1 MVYRTLLWGLTAL
14 TVTMPAAAQ
23 ATFGHIESL
32 VERGIERGI
41 YPGAVVVIG
50 QPDRVLYARGFGH
63 YTWDPTSPTPSPDTT
78 LWDIASIS
86 KVVGTTTAIMLLVER
101 DQVDLDARVSRY
113 LPRFQG
119 LNKDQ
124 VTVRML
130 LDHTSGLPS
139 YVQFFKQ
146 TRDREEAIGLLYQEP
161 LRRRPGTRAVYSD
174 LNALLL
180 GLLVEAVTGESL
192 DAFAAREVFV
202 PLGMTQT
209 LYRPPRAE
217 QSRAVPTGV
226 WRGHP
231 VGGQVNDQN
240 AVVFGGAAG
249 HAGIFS
255 TGIDLARY
263 AQMWL
268 SQGRLSVRRFVGAPT
283 IQRFLERRP
292 EAGSRLLGWDT
303 PEPTPTRLSV
313 FGNLLSDQAYGH
325 TGWTGTEMW
334 VDPARKVFLVFLT
347 NRSFNPKVRRS
358 ISELRA
364 VRSALSDAVV
374 RAVHGACE
382 AVSQPAC

>member
-1 MVYRTLLWGLTAL
+1 MTAL
-14 TVTMPAAAQ
+14 AATAPAAAQ
-23 ATFGHIESL
+23 ATFDHIESL
-32 VERGIERGI
+32 VEGGIARGI
-41 YPGAVVVIG
+41 YPGAVVVVG
-50 QPDRVLYARGFGH
+50 QKDRILYARGFGH
-63 YTWDPTSPTPSPDTT
+63 YTWDSTSPTPSPDTT
-78 LWDIASIS
+78 LWDIASVS

-113 LPRFQG
+113 LPRFEG
-119 LNKDQ
+119 PDKNQ

-139 YVQFFKQ
+139 YVQFFKR
-146 TRDREEAIGLLYQEP
+146 TRDRELAIDLLYQES
-161 LRRRPGTRAVYSD
+161 LRRQPGTRAVYSD

-180 GLLVEAVTGESL
+180 GLLVEAVTGEPL
-192 DAFAAREVFV
+192 DAFAAREVFA

-209 LYRPPRAE
+209 LYRPPRTE
-217 QSRAVPTGV
+217 RSRVVPTGI

-231 VGGQVNDQN
+231 VAGQVNDQN
-240 AVVFGGAAG
+240 AVVFGEAAG

-255 TGIDLARY
+255 TGVDLARY

-268 SQGRLSVRRFVGAPT
+268 RQGRLSATQFLGAPT

-292 EAGSRLLGWDT
+292 AAGSRLLGWDT
-303 PEPTPTRLSV
+303 PEPSPTRLSV

-325 TGWTGTEMW
+325 TGWTGTELW
-334 VDPARKVFLVFLT
+334 VDPAREVFLVFLT
-347 NRSFNPKVRRS
+347 NRSFNPRVRRS

-374 RAVHGACE
+374 RAVRGACE